1 MARTKRTHVT
11 ADGITWRVD
20 VRNPGASNAQV
31 FFVHPD
37 PRRTRENRYAH
48 YLWRGPESRNV
59 SGRLDPAVVLDS
71 ISDAA
76 LAELFRRSMP
86 MSGRPTIEG
95 RSL

>member
-1 MARTKRTHVT
+1 MARQKRTYVS
-11 ADGITWRVD
+11 ADGTAWRVD
-20 VRNPGASNAQV
+20 VRNPGASNAQL

-48 YLWRGPESRNV
+48 CLWQGPEARNV
-59 SGRLDPAVVLDS
+59 SGRLDPDRVLES
-71 ISDAA
+71 LSDAA
-76 LAELFRRSMP
+76 VGELFRRSMP